1 MRRGSTTV
9 RSPARCAARTFSLM
23 PPTGRTRPDRLI
35 SPVMARSE
43 RTGRPVR
50 SDTSAVA
57 IVTPAEGPSFGIA
70 PAGTWT
76 CTSERSQ
83 NSGSIP
89 VSVSVRAPRI
99 RVASTNST
107 SPPAG
112 VQARPVTTPG
122 TRVRCSTSS
131 SSKRGT
137 PRNETTTSGV
147 TRTGSALPSA
157 RRRATFRHNDAISR
171 SRFRTP
177 ASRV

>member
-1 MRRGSTTV
+1 MT
-9 RSPARCAARTFSLM
+9 SPSC
-23 PPTGRTRPDRLI
+23 
-35 SPVMARSE
+35 
-43 RTGRPVR
+43 
-50 SDTSAVA
+50 
-57 IVTPAEGPSFGIA
+57 
-70 PAGTWT
+70 
-76 CTSERSQ
+76 
-83 NSGSIP
+83 P